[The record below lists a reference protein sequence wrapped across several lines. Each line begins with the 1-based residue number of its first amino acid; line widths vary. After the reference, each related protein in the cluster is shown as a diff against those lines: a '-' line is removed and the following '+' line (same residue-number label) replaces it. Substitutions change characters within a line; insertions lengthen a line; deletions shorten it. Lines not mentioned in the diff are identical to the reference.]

1 MSNPKEPSSDRTTVS
16 RQERDLPKKLK
27 LRICLFAEDK
37 QLVEAVS
44 DSLDKETYSIIQI
57 EKREELLSLIEDSE
71 EKVDCLLLTDKPE
84 SRSLLLDLQKTGILL
99 PIAIASWDQE
109 FTWEKTT
116 LYHPAEV
123 KFELN
128 KPEQITNKIN
138 LALTQF
144 LNLTPHAKDEKAIV
158 QQSSLGVQEASHLL
172 TLQQR
177 RLTEKLKER
186 LGYLGV
192 YYKRNSQHFYR
203 NLTTAEREKLLKQ
216 LAIDY
221 REIVLNYFEEE
232 VNLNQVIDN
241 FVHSA
246 FFADIS
252 VSHILEIHMT
262 LMDEFAQQ
270 LKLEGRSENI
280 LLDYRLALIDIVAHL
295 CEMYRR
301 CIPREDVS
309 VDVLFKLD

>member
-1 MSNPKEPSSDRTTVS
+1 MPKSQDQSSDRKSNS

-37 QLVEAVS
+37 QLVDAVTS
-44 DSLDKETYSIIQI
+44 SLDRETYSVVQI

-84 SRSLLLDLQKTGILL
+84 SRRLLLDLQKMGILL
-99 PIAIASWDQE
+99 PIAIASWHQD

-116 LYHPAEV
+116 LYHSAEV
-123 KFELN
+123 KFDLDEP
-128 KPEQITNKIN
+128 KQIENKIN

-144 LNLTPHAKDEKAIV
+144 LNLTPHAKEEEAIAQKSDV
-158 QQSSLGVQEASHLL
+158 GVQEASHLL

-177 RLTEKLKER
+177 RLTDKLKER

-203 NLTTAEREKLLKQ
+203 NLTAVAKEKLLKQ
-216 LAIDY
+216 LALDY
-221 REIVLNYFEEE
+221 REIVLSYFEED

-252 VSHILEIHMT
+252 VSHILEIHMQ

-270 LKLEGRSENI
+270 LKLEGRNENI
-280 LLDYRLALIDIVAHL
+280 LLDYRLALIDIISHL

-309 VDVLFKLD
+309 ADVLFKLD